1 MNLLRTIKSLT
12 VFEWCLWSLSTIVVI
27 LSFTLSSSVG
37 VWQFIG
43 SLVGVTAL
51 ILVSKGNAIGQL
63 LMICFCTIYGLI
75 AFSENLYGEMITYMG
90 MSLPMAVFSLISW
103 LKNPSGEGSITVK
116 INSITLKELFFIL
129 IGGVVVTVVFYFIL
143 SALNTANII
152 MSTLSVLTSFIP
164 AYLTFRRSPY
174 FALGYVA
181 NDLVVI
187 AIWIVASIPN
197 PSNWAFV
204 ACFSAFLFNDTYSF
218 INWKRLEK
226 SQKEN
231 KENE

>member
-12 VFEWCLWSLSTIVVI
+12 LFEWCLWALSTTVVT
-27 LSFTLSSSVG
+27 LSFALSSAVG
-37 VWQFIG
+37 IWQFIG
-43 SLVGVTAL
+43 SLVGVTSL

-63 LMICFCTIYGLI
+63 LMIFFCLIYGFI
-75 AFSENLYGEMITYMG
+75 SFGESLYGEMITYMG

-103 LKNPSGEGSITVK
+103 LKNPSAENSITVK
-116 INSITLKELFFIL
+116 VNTISRREMLFMIL
-129 IGGVVVTVVFYFIL
+129 GGVVVTVIFYFIL
-143 SALNTANII
+143 SLIDTANII

-174 FALGYVA
+174 FALGYVF
-181 NDLVVI
+181 NDIVVI
-187 AIWIVASIPN
+187 VIWVVASIPN

-204 ACFSAFLFNDTYSF
+204 ACFSAFLLNDTYSF

-226 SQKEN
+226 SQKE
-231 KENE
+231 KE

>member
-12 VFEWCLWSLSTIVVI
+12 LFEWCLWALSTTVVT
-27 LSFTLSSSVG
+27 LSFALSSAVG
-37 VWQFIG
+37 IWQFIG
-43 SLVGVTAL
+43 SLVGVTSL

-63 LMICFCTIYGLI
+63 LMIFFCLIYGFI
-75 AFSENLYGEMITYMG
+75 SFGESLYGEMITYMG

-103 LKNPSGEGSITVK
+103 LKNPSAENSITVK
-116 INSITLKELFFIL
+116 VNTLSRREMLFMIL
-129 IGGVVVTVVFYFIL
+129 GGVVVTVIFYFIL
-143 SALNTANII
+143 SLIGTANII

-174 FALGYVA
+174 FALGYVF
-181 NDLVVI
+181 NDIVVI
-187 AIWIVASIPN
+187 VIWVVASIPN

-204 ACFSAFLFNDTYSF
+204 ACFSAFLLNDTYSF

-226 SQKEN
+226 SQKE
-231 KENE
+231 KE